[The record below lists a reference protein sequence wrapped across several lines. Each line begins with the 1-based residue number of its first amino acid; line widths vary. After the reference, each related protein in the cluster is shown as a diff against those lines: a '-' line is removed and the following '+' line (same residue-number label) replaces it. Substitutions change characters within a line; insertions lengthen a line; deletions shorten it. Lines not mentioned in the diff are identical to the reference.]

1 MFMWRGMYTFLTS
14 STPSLYS
21 SIHLSLDLPARDHS
35 QAAVAA
41 PHLQQV
47 FA

>member
-21 SIHLSLDLPARDHS
+21 SIPCTYLDLPALD
-35 QAAVAA
+35 Q
-41 PHLQQV
+41 L
-47 FA
+47 